1 MGTLVAVVRGTRA
14 EEVIH
19 VLEKIEPSK
28 RNIVKEITLDLFFFD
43 DDDCAHCVPQGSHYK

>member
-28 RNIVKEITLDLFFFD
+28 RNIVKEITLDL
-43 DDDCAHCVPQGSHYK
+43 SSSM